1 MGAPAKSFRKV
12 LGSLIIKKKLQIPDE
27 KTVEQIQETP
37 YLQYYIGSEG
47 YRDFITYRKKSCP
60 NRSVRRMALRKQLD
74 YLEKNIKHIERML
87 ERVHAVM
94 MMLPNCRRW
103 LYWCSPELSNEKAI
117 FSFSLEG
124 LNPPVSGVI
133 SGTDIAL
140 TVPYE
145 DIYYEDGDKDINAK
159 NLIATFTT
167 SENVTVKVGETIQIS
182 GTTTNDFSSPAT
194 YTVSAEDGSTESY
207 TVTAWITVTA
217 DQLSTMIS
225 HGKDVRFTDTSE
237 VTSMRR
243 LFMSNSKFNQN
254 ISGWDVGNVENMSKM
269 FYQASACKKLDP
281 SGWDVSN
288 VTLMA
293 GLFSYISMSFNPD
306 LSEWDVSKVT
316 TMKEMFYGAYG
327 FNGNISGWNVGKVTN
342 MSKMFMNAKS
352 FDQDISGWSDHVD
365 ESLKPEYFSGG
376 QCPLSQAHHPFES
389 WADSDDDE

>member
-1 MGAPAKSFRKV
+1 M
-12 LGSLIIKKKLQIPDE
+12 IKKAYAISGMLILL
-27 KTVEQIQETP
+27 V
-37 YLQYYIGSEG
+37 
-47 YRDFITYRKKSCP
+47 ITSCP
-60 NRSVRRMALRKQLD
+60 TPTSPGK
-74 YLEKNIKHIERML
+74 
-87 ERVHAVM
+87 
-94 MMLPNCRRW
+94 
-103 LYWCSPELSNEKAI
+103 SPELSNEKAI

-124 LNPPVSGVI
+124 LNPPVSGGI

-167 SENVTVKVGETIQIS
+167 SENVTVKVDETIQIS

-217 DQLSTMIS
+217 DQLSKMIS
-225 HGKDVRFTDTSE
+225 HGKDVRFADTSE

-254 ISGWDVGNVENMSKM
+254 ISGWDVGNVTNMHQMFYGAVAFNQDISGWDVSNVTDMSMMFEGAGEFNQNISGWKVGNVKNMSEMFFMAKSFNQTLSNWNVGKVTDMSKM
-269 FYQASACKKLDP
+269 FYMASACKKLDP

-376 QCPLSQAHHPFES
+376 QCPLSQAHHPYES